1 MSLPRADPGLH
12 HPKGLSEGPRDLYPP
27 LLSISWPEAGTSLL
41 RLVWMCQGWWP
52 SPPPSSPGEESFKP
66 ISSLA
71 LWIFSRHMACPFLKM
86 QSECMA
92 VACRR
97 HRGYT
102 VRRNREVH
110 RQALLPKPPGQW
122 EKGSD
127 RSRKTTV
134 TERFQSQ
141 RGPCLHFVTDA
152 MRTLPLHQLSVGP
165 GQIPPASWVSVSMS
179 HDNISKHTQSTVLTE
194 CITLSYARIY
204 ISRVPQSR
212 RYFYHFPFYRC
223 ET

>member
-1 MSLPRADPGLH
+1 M
-12 HPKGLSEGPRDLYPP
+12 
-27 LLSISWPEAGTSLL
+27 
-41 RLVWMCQGWWP
+41 
-52 SPPPSSPGEESFKP
+52 
-66 ISSLA
+66 
-71 LWIFSRHMACPFLKM
+71 
-86 QSECMA
+86 
-92 VACRR
+92 
-97 HRGYT
+97 

-179 HDNISKHTQSTVLTE
+179 YNNISVHTQSTVLTE
-194 CITLSYARIY
+194 CITLS
-204 ISRVPQSR
+204 
-212 RYFYHFPFYRC
+212 
-223 ET
+223 